1 MSSKE
6 NNATKFHLGSILRQV
21 WSMLTLQERRRA
33 AFFLGVV
40 LVNSFLEVLGLSA
53 VLPVIAVAAEPTSV
67 ENSHFLSWAYH
78 TSAHMGISSPR
89 EFLVLLAVLL
99 FGIFLFK
106 ALVNLV
112 VTFAVSRFSLNI
124 GHRLSGEMWKHHFSS
139 SLERMRS
146 NETGRIL
153 EEINNWPP
161 TFASTFIVGNMLAL
175 TELFVMCIIA
185 VGLLAYQ
192 PFVMLSVGAVL
203 ASGSIAIRLFT
214 KSRIARFSEIEKKK
228 RPQANTLITNA
239 IKGFLEVITF
249 GASESIKRNY
259 LTQTAELFRINSF
272 MRVLNLMPA
281 KLYEVLA
288 ISAVAGIVI
297 VSTLFQS
304 GNDQLFELMTVVV
317 IAAYR
322 LMPSLSR
329 INNQLISMRRF
340 KYTHEAIWR
349 GPGST
354 SSTEALHHRAETPS
368 GLTNGSGVN
377 IHVQNLSLRFQGHTE
392 NVISNLTFSFQS
404 GGIHAITGP
413 SGSGKSTLINGI
425 LGLIPAWEGVI
436 ETTPCIHPSME
447 SNRRE
452 FLIPWLTNVGYLSQ
466 KPFLFKGNVHENLTL
481 GNPEIVIDNVLSTN
495 LINKLGLSKQLGHE
509 PFLYEL
515 AEGGDNLSGGQQQR
529 LALLRA
535 LQVKRPVLILDEATS
550 ALDRAMRDVVFELL
564 REQANDGAT
573 VILVTHDKELASKCD
588 DVLDLG

>member
-6 NNATKFHLGSILRQV
+6 NSVTTFHLGTILRQV
-21 WSMLTLQERRRA
+21 WSMLTDQERRRTA
-33 AFFLGVV
+33 IFLGVV

-53 VLPVIAVAAEPTSV
+53 VLPVIAVAAEPSSI
-67 ENSHFLSWAYH
+67 EESHFLSWAYH
-78 TSAHMGISSPR
+78 ASAHLGISSPR

-112 VTFAVSRFSLNI
+112 VTFAVSRFSLTI

-175 TELFVMCIIA
+175 TELCVICIIA
-185 VGLLAYQ
+185 VGLMAYQ
-192 PFVMLSVGAVL
+192 PLVMLSVGAVL
-203 ASGSIAIRLFT
+203 ATGSIAIRLFT
-214 KSRIARFSEIEKKK
+214 KSRIARFSEVEKKK

-259 LTQTAELFRINSF
+259 LAQTAELFRISSF

-297 VSTLFQS
+297 VSSLLNY

-349 GPGST
+349 GLGSA
-354 SSTEALHHRAETPS
+354 SSSEALHRAETPS
-368 GLTNGSGVN
+368 GSTKESGVN
-377 IHVQNLSLRFQGHTE
+377 IHIQNLSLRFQGHTE
-392 NVISNLTFSFQS
+392 NVISNLTCRFQS
-404 GGIHAITGP
+404 GGIHAIIGP
-413 SGSGKSTLINGI
+413 SGSGKSTLINAI
-425 LGLIPAWEGVI
+425 LGLIPAQGGVI

-447 SNRRE
+447 SNRKE

-466 KPFLFKGNVHENLTL
+466 KPFLFKGTVRENLTL
-481 GNPEIVIDNVLSTN
+481 GNPEIVIDDVFTAN
-495 LINKLGLSKQLGHE
+495 LINKLGLSKQLGPE
-509 PFLYEL
+509 PFLYGL

-550 ALDRAMRDVVFELL
+550 ALDSAMRDIVFELL

>member
-1 MSSKE
+1 
-6 NNATKFHLGSILRQV
+6 
-21 WSMLTLQERRRA
+21 
-33 AFFLGVV
+33 
-40 LVNSFLEVLGLSA
+40 
-53 VLPVIAVAAEPTSV
+53 
-67 ENSHFLSWAYH
+67 
-78 TSAHMGISSPR
+78 
-89 EFLVLLAVLL
+89 
-99 FGIFLFK
+99 
-106 ALVNLV
+106 
-112 VTFAVSRFSLNI
+112 
-124 GHRLSGEMWKHHFSS
+124 
-139 SLERMRS
+139 
-146 NETGRIL
+146 
-153 EEINNWPP
+153 
-161 TFASTFIVGNMLAL
+161 
-175 TELFVMCIIA
+175 
-185 VGLLAYQ
+185 
-192 PFVMLSVGAVL
+192 
-203 ASGSIAIRLFT
+203 
-214 KSRIARFSEIEKKK
+214 
-228 RPQANTLITNA
+228 
-239 IKGFLEVITF
+239 
-249 GASESIKRNY
+249 
-259 LTQTAELFRINSF
+259 
-272 MRVLNLMPA
+272 
-281 KLYEVLA
+281 
-288 ISAVAGIVI
+288 
-297 VSTLFQS
+297 
-304 GNDQLFELMTVVV
+304 
-317 IAAYR
+317 
-322 LMPSLSR
+322 
-329 INNQLISMRRF
+329 MRRF

-495 LINKLGLSKQLGHE
+495 LINKLGLSKQLGPE

>member
-6 NNATKFHLGSILRQV
+6 NSVTTFHLGTILRQV
-21 WSMLTLQERRRA
+21 WSMRTPLERRRTA
-33 AFFLGVV
+33 IFLGVV

-53 VLPVIAVAAEPTSV
+53 VLPVIAVAAEPSSI
-67 ENSHFLSWAYH
+67 EESHFLSWAYQS
-78 TSAHMGISSPR
+78 SAHLGISSPK

-112 VTFAVSRFSLNI
+112 VTFAVSRFSLTI

-161 TFASTFIVGNMLAL
+161 TFASTFIVGNMLAV
-175 TELFVMCIIA
+175 TEIFVICIIA

-192 PFVMLSVGAVL
+192 PLVMLSVGAVL
-203 ASGSIAIRLFT
+203 ATGSICIRLFT
-214 KSRIARFSEIEKKK
+214 KSRIARFSEVEKKK

-249 GASESIKRNY
+249 GASESIKKNY
-259 LTQTAELFRINSF
+259 LAQTAELFRISSF

-297 VSTLFQS
+297 VSSLLNY

-349 GPGST
+349 GLGSA
-354 SSTEALHHRAETPS
+354 SSSEALHRAERPS
-368 GLTNGSGVN
+368 ESTKENGIN
-377 IHVQNLSLRFQGHTE
+377 IHVQNLSLRFQGQSE
-392 NVISNLTFSFQS
+392 NVISNLTCSFQS
-404 GGIHAITGP
+404 GGIHAIIGP
-413 SGSGKSTLINGI
+413 SGSGKSTLINAI
-425 LGLIPAWEGVI
+425 LGLIPAREGVI

-481 GNPEIVIDNVLSTN
+481 GNPDIVIDDVLTSN
-495 LINKLGLSKQLGHE
+495 LINKLGLSKQLGRE
-509 PFLYEL
+509 PLLYEL

-535 LQVKRPVLILDEATS
+535 LQVRRPVLILDEATS
-550 ALDRAMRDVVFELL
+550 ALDSAMRDIVFELL